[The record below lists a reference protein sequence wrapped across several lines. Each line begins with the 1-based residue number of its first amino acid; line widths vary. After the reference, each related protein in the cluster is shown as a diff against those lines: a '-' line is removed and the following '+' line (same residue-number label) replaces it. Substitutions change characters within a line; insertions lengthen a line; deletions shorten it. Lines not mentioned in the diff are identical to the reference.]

1 MRKKIRQLIYSIFI
15 ITVMILG
22 FSDFKVQAEDVKD
35 GLTEAKNG
43 VVEILSGFTDSTG
56 TFRCVKTGSGF
67 LVSNTDGDTFLL
79 TTNHC
84 AALTNEE
91 KAAYC
96 NNIKLKTDVNNTQ
109 NLIKVVVKGDM
120 MSDASVVAQSVE
132 SDFCLLSVSN
142 VINEKSALKL
152 GNNEELATGA
162 TVYAMG
168 FDDDAAA
175 KGAEYTSVDV
185 SVREGT
191 IQNLESNQGGA
202 IYLQHSAMVTAGNS
216 GGPLLNA
223 KGYVVGMNNSAKS
236 RPAEGIFFSFPINE
250 IREVLDNYD
259 VNYYSLER
267 ENAVKDLDR
276 LYEKSMKKYK
286 SGNYKKASLAGLEE
300 AIKQV
305 DELRARPEIS
315 EDDIRTAS
323 ENLETA
329 SKKLRKKMPVKE
341 KLMIGLGILAVLLL
355 VYFLKVFLAYRKET
369 RPVGQEKTMDA
380 AEEAR
385 KQEPYPRPVN
395 TETGNSKTSQTAD
408 PGETEGSGSRSV
420 WEDAEDD
427 SDKTV
432 ILGMNKDTL
441 DKTTLLHDTDEAKF
455 LMRDEKAVLA
465 KADGTKSAMIAQPVM
480 SVGKSTDKADIV
492 IAGNLA
498 VSRVHAQIIWK
509 EQKYYVRDLESANGT
524 FLNNERLA
532 PNENMELKNGDKL
545 IFADEEYE
553 FKVF

>member
-1 MRKKIRQLIYSIFI
+1 
-15 ITVMILG
+15 MILG

-109 NLIKVVVKGDM
+109 NLIKVVVKGDV

-236 RPAEGIFFSFPINE
+236 RPAEGIFFSCKFAPFVTVT
-250 IREVLDNYD
+250 R
-259 VNYYSLER
+259 
-267 ENAVKDLDR
+267 
-276 LYEKSMKKYK
+276 
-286 SGNYKKASLAGLEE
+286 G
-300 AIKQV
+300 Q
-305 DELRARPEIS
+305 LRAP
-315 EDDIRTAS
+315 
-323 ENLETA
+323 L
-329 SKKLRKKMPVKE
+329 
-341 KLMIGLGILAVLLL
+341 
-355 VYFLKVFLAYRKET
+355 
-369 RPVGQEKTMDA
+369 
-380 AEEAR
+380 
-385 KQEPYPRPVN
+385 
-395 TETGNSKTSQTAD
+395 
-408 PGETEGSGSRSV
+408 
-420 WEDAEDD
+420 
-427 SDKTV
+427 
-432 ILGMNKDTL
+432 
-441 DKTTLLHDTDEAKF
+441 
-455 LMRDEKAVLA
+455 
-465 KADGTKSAMIAQPVM
+465 
-480 SVGKSTDKADIV
+480 
-492 IAGNLA
+492 
-498 VSRVHAQIIWK
+498 
-509 EQKYYVRDLESANGT
+509 
-524 FLNNERLA
+524 
-532 PNENMELKNGDKL
+532 
-545 IFADEEYE
+545 
-553 FKVF
+553 